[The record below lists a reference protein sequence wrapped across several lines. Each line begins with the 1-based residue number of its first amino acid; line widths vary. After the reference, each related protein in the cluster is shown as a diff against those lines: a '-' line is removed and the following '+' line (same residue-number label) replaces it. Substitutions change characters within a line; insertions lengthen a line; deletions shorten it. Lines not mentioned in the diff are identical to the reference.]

1 MGLFWN
7 YFSKKNCF
15 IWTFCLVK
23 VAKNIALSFKQKEL
37 FLYSFGDI

>member
-15 IWTFCLVK
+15 IWSFCLV
-23 VAKNIALSFKQKEL
+23 VAKNIALSFKQKEF